1 MGVAQRF
8 QPYERGSIPTQP
20 GFCVDSGL
28 YVEKGNPEAYEN
40 FTLVVTLPDHP
51 DVQFSVDANAID
63 RVNKN
68 ESSLKHRVNDD
79 LAMMRTNYSGG
90 IHVLER
96 GELKAAGQEGYQ
108 VAISAPYDVVPGT
121 TIRKFFWS
129 ADGIPNDVS
138 RPFLEVNMTIQPTDD
153 GKSTIKDDDEA
164 KALWTQLINSL
175 RIRPGAV

>member
-1 MGVAQRF
+1 
-8 QPYERGSIPTQP
+8 
-20 GFCVDSGL
+20 
-28 YVEKGNPEAYEN
+28 
-40 FTLVVTLPDHP
+40 
-51 DVQFSVDANAID
+51 
-63 RVNKN
+63 
-68 ESSLKHRVNDD
+68 
-79 LAMMRTNYSGG
+79 
-90 IHVLER
+90 
-96 GELKAAGQEGYQ
+96 